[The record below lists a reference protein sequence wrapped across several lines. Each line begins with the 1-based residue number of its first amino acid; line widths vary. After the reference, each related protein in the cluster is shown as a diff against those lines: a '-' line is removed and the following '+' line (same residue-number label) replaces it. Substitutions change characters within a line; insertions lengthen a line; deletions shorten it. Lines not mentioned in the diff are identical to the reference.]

1 MVEPFIAN
9 GAMRNHGMILDLPLF
24 AEYARAKLLS

>member
-24 AEYARAKLLS
+24 AEYARG